1 MVITFAQIITCAITF
16 IFAIGFTVLM
26 MFSIFS
32 DILSVITLQTSEG
45 FIYTIALVLALFI
58 IFGIPFFIISFSIY
72 LTIKLFSI
80 ALLNLSMGI
89 KKNYLPV
96 ITTPAN
102 KYRLD
107 VLNEK
112 VTSLKYWNPV
122 IELSFFIIAFY
133 IILYNELQFPA
144 IFALFGTLFIGVNT
158 IVNIWIFEDL
168 SINLVEEEKTTTVF
182 GFVKEIKFSK
192 NSIQLAS
199 IFSIIKFFTKTL
211 QIETITI
218 PIIEIEMPMISFLMK
233 IFGGGVIIIVLLG
246 LVGIFSW
253 SYLLFLKRKYPK
265 LVKDLE
271 KKIPEKTK
279 QLAGL

>member
-1 MVITFAQIITCAITF
+1 
-16 IFAIGFTVLM
+16 M